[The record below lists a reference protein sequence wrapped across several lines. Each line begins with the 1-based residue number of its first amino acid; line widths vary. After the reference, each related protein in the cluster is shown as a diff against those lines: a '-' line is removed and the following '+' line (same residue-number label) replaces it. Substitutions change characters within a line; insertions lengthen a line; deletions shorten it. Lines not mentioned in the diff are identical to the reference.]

1 MSGPVSDVP
10 SNYRMNL
17 NGDGDSVRYT
27 KHQFNQGAAAG
38 ADGYD
43 PFVRGRFPVGVRT
56 IEARDAVRDRL
67 FPCEI
72 WYPAAAHHAGRD
84 LAPDTWDSFAVPRS
98 DALRSQTA
106 VRDATAQPG
115 TYPLIMLSHPS
126 GTHRRTATFL
136 CTHLSSHGYVVA
148 ALDHSEVVTAELASR
163 DRETDEQKAER
174 VEAVI
179 ASRVP
184 DTRFLLDHL
193 LTSAALDPSLGIG
206 AGTGREPSNPLLSG
220 IGQILCSRPSGR
232 EALDRR
238 FALG

>member
-1 MSGPVSDVP
+1 
-10 SNYRMNL
+10 MNL
-17 NGDGDSVRYT
+17 NGDGDSVTYS
-27 KHQFNQGAAAG
+27 KHQFKQGAASG

-43 PFVRGRFPVGVRT
+43 PFVRGRCPVGVRT

-72 WYPAAAHHAGRD
+72 WYPAAAHQAGRD

-98 DALRSQTA
+98 DVLRSETA
-106 VRDATAQPG
+106 VRDAAAQPG
-115 TYPLIMLSHPS
+115 TYPLIMFSHPS

-193 LTSAALDPSLGIG
+193 LTSAALDPETHVEPTRIGIVGHSSG
-206 AGTGREPSNPLLSG
+206 AGRRLPHRRWTRASGPWWHSRRPEVPGRSQG
-220 IGQILCSRPSGR
+220 FFR
-232 EALDRR
+232 
-238 FALG
+238 